1 MCPLQ
6 PGDSSES
13 DPVGFEDVTGD
24 ENARVGILDIYDVF
38 GMANQTQRGAD
49 LLATR
54 LNAVVLVPDF
64 FKGSPLKPEDM
75 LTAND
80 TPAEKL
86 AKEELSKKFLA
97 ERGNHLRNLVVIKEA
112 MQQYQKRFP
121 SVAKWGIFGLCWGG
135 KVRS

>member
-1 MCPLQ
+1 MQ
-6 PGDSSES
+6 HGNFSES
-13 DPVGFEDVTGD
+13 DPLDLEDITGD

-49 LLATR
+49 LLAAR

-86 AKEELSKKFLA
+86 AKEELSKQFLA
-97 ERGNHLRNLVVIKEA
+97 EKGNHLRNLGVIKGA
-112 MQQYQKRFP
+112 MQQYQNRFT